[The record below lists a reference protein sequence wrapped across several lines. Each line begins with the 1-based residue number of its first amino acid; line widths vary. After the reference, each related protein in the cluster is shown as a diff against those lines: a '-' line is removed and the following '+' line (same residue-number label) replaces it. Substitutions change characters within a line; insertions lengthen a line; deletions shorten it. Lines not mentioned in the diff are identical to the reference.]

1 MKQFVL
7 KQTDK
12 AEKSADPCTD
22 FPAKRPLTEIYV
34 DDIYFCREYRLV
46 CVQGQEITLTP
57 KEFDLLTI
65 LISHPM
71 NVFTYKVIADLIWQ
85 NEYDF
90 YYRKTICNHIS
101 NLRKKLR
108 VSSDS
113 PNYIKSIHGI
123 GYRFAP

>member
-7 KQTDK
+7 EQTDT
-12 AEKSADPCTD
+12 AEKFPTPCSD
-22 FPAKRPLTEIYV
+22 FPEKQPLTEIYV
-34 DDIYFCREYRLV
+34 DDIYFCKEYRLV
-46 CVQGQEITLTP
+46 SIQGQEITLTA

-65 LISHPM
+65 LITHPM

-108 VSSDS
+108 TCSDS